1 MDYNKKPF
9 FIKKYI
15 DTFKENWYNVFV
27 SVRNLQNKQAQ
38 LIDDFSN
45 KVLSDKGV
53 NTNWR
58 IYFRTLNPLCC
69 LMPFFYDYP
78 KEDDNE
84 RIKSKRIPWQTD
96 RVQND

>member
-1 MDYNKKPF
+1 MSDVGLQQKPF

-27 SVRNLQNKQAQ
+27 SVRNLQNKQTQ

-53 NTNWR
+53 NTSLV
-58 IYFRTLNPLCC
+58 FTLGLSIH
-69 LMPFFYDYP
+69 F
-78 KEDDNE
+78 
-84 RIKSKRIPWQTD
+84 
-96 RVQND
+96 VA